1 MTLHN
6 MVLAFMAF
14 SMKLFCVQG
23 QVADITEAKAGAAF
37 GLSGLLMWYHQ
48 PTVLRVV
55 DGDSIKISAPFLPHP
70 LPSTLILRL
79 RGVDTPEVG
88 WRASCSEESQF
99 ATMATNGTEGWL
111 QQRTTRIQ
119 LDRWDKY
126 GGRVLGDVI
135 DIHTSERLTDWLL
148 AVGLAL
154 PYNGRTRPD
163 WCAHLIKSAAVPI
176 RLVAEKSQKESC
188 VVTP

>member
-1 MTLHN
+1 MTLHD
-6 MVLAFMAF
+6 MGVLVVMALSF
-14 SMKLFCVQG
+14 FCVQG
-23 QVADITEAKAGAAF
+23 QADIADAKTGAF

-99 ATMATNGTEGWL
+99 AQFECT
-111 QQRTTRIQ
+111 I
-119 LDRWDKY
+119 
-126 GGRVLGDVI
+126 
-135 DIHTSERLTDWLL
+135 
-148 AVGLAL
+148 
-154 PYNGRTRPD
+154 
-163 WCAHLIKSAAVPI
+163 
-176 RLVAEKSQKESC
+176 
-188 VVTP
+188 

>member
-1 MTLHN
+1 MTLHD
-6 MVLAFMAF
+6 MVVLVVMAL
-14 SMKLFCVQG
+14 SSFCLQG
-23 QVADITEAKAGAAF
+23 QVADIADAKTAF

-48 PTVLRVV
+48 PTILRVV

-79 RGVDTPEVG
+79 RGIDTPEVG

-126 GGRVLGDVI
+126 GGRVLGDII
-135 DIHTSERLTDWLL
+135 DIVTSERLTDWLL

-154 PYNGRTRPD
+154 PYNGRKRPD
-163 WCAHLIKSAAVPI
+163 WCAHLNRSPTGSVT
-176 RLVAEKSQKESC
+176 EKESC
-188 VVTP
+188 AATP